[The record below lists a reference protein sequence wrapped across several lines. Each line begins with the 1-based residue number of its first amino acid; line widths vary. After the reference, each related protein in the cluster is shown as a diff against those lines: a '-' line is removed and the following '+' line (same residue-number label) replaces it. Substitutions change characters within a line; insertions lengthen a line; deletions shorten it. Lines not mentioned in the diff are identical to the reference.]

1 MWHLKM
7 KFNAQ
12 SSINE
17 PRSTLSLTLPLIVG
31 SLIGIGV
38 LQFFLLRSNDPRAFD
53 ELALGPQTTT
63 YWSKIESDPI
73 HCGMEIDHFKSCVDA
88 YVRNGRNR
96 DVVLW
101 LGNSQLHAIN
111 QFSKGD
117 KSASFH
123 LHTILRD
130 RNRYLFTISIPNANL
145 QEHLVLFEHAAQ
157 HLPVKTLVLPLV
169 FDDTRE
175 TGLRENLQSLVLLPA
190 IKERLAET
198 SIGKKLID
206 QCAVS
211 IVADEQQQA
220 KDQTIQDQSEKYLND
235 KLASYSEVW
244 ANRPNLR
251 GELFVSLYKFR
262 NYILGIN
269 ASSKRRVIRGSY
281 VMNLEAMK
289 AIIESARKANIEVLT
304 YIAPLRN
311 DVPIPYDNNEYAVFK
326 QEVAAITR
334 DAGGTL
340 VNLEELVPNQN
351 WGTKASTGLAG
362 GAEVDFMHFQSEGHE
377 RLANAIDESLQ
388 TIWFNKY

>member
-1 MWHLKM
+1 M
-7 KFNAQ
+7 KSNAQ

-17 PRSTLSLTLPLIVG
+17 PRSTLSLTLPLVVG

>member
-7 KFNAQ
+7 KSNAQ

-17 PRSTLSLTLPLIVG
+17 PRSTLSLTLPLVVG

-53 ELALGPQTTT
+53 ELALDPQTTT

>member
-1 MWHLKM
+1 M
-7 KFNAQ
+7 KSNVQ

-17 PRSTLSLTLPLIVG
+17 PRSVLNLALPLVVG
-31 SLIGIGV
+31 SLIGIGA
-38 LQFFLLRSNDPRAFD
+38 LQYLLLQGNNPRAFD

-73 HCGMEIDHFKSCVDA
+73 HCGMEIEHFKSCVDA

-123 LHTILRD
+123 LHTILQD

-145 QEHLVLFEHAAQ
+145 QEHLVLLEHAAQ
-157 HLPVKTLVLPLV
+157 HLPVKTVVLPLV

-175 TGLRENLQSLVLLPA
+175 TGVRENLQSLVHIPA
-190 IKERLAET
+190 IRERLLET

-206 QCAVS
+206 QCAASTVTS
-211 IVADEQQQA
+211 DQQQL
-220 KDQTIQDQSEKYLND
+220 KNQTIQDQSEKYLND
-235 KLASYSEVW
+235 KLASYSRVW
-244 ANRPNLR
+244 ANRPDLR

-269 ASSKRRVIRGSY
+269 ASSKRRIIRGSY
-281 VMNLEAMK
+281 VMNLEALK
-289 AIIESARKANIEVLT
+289 VIIESARKANIEVLT
-304 YIAPLRN
+304 YIAPIRS
-311 DVPIPYDNNEYAVFK
+311 DVPIPYDENEYASFK
-326 QEVAAITR
+326 KEVAKITR
-334 DAGGTL
+334 EAGGILT
-340 VNLEELVPNQN
+340 NLEELVPNQN

-362 GAEVDFMHFQSEGHE
+362 GSEVDFMHFQSEGHT
-377 RLANAIDESLQ
+377 RLANAIDENLQ
-388 TIWFNKY
+388 IIWSNKY

>member
-1 MWHLKM
+1 M
-7 KFNAQ
+7 
-12 SSINE
+12 
-17 PRSTLSLTLPLIVG
+17 
-31 SLIGIGV
+31 
-38 LQFFLLRSNDPRAFD
+38 
-53 ELALGPQTTT
+53 
-63 YWSKIESDPI
+63 
-73 HCGMEIDHFKSCVDA
+73 
-88 YVRNGRNR
+88 
-96 DVVLW
+96 
-101 LGNSQLHAIN
+101 
-111 QFSKGD
+111 
-117 KSASFH
+117 
-123 LHTILRD
+123 
-130 RNRYLFTISIPNANL
+130 
-145 QEHLVLFEHAAQ
+145 
-157 HLPVKTLVLPLV
+157 
-169 FDDTRE
+169 
-175 TGLRENLQSLVLLPA
+175 
-190 IKERLAET
+190 
-198 SIGKKLID
+198 
-206 QCAVS
+206 S

>member
-1 MWHLKM
+1 M
-7 KFNAQ
+7 KLNGQ
-12 SSINE
+12 SSTNE
-17 PRSTLSLTLPLIVG
+17 PRSALSLTLPLVVG
-31 SLIGIGV
+31 SLIGSAA
-38 LQFFLLRSNDPRAFD
+38 LQFFILRSNTPRAFD

-88 YVRNGRNR
+88 YDRNGKNR

-117 KSASFH
+117 KSAAFH
-123 LHTILRD
+123 LHTTLRD

-145 QEHLVLFEHAAQ
+145 QEHLVLFEHAVQ

-175 TGLRENLQSLVLLPA
+175 TGLRGNLQSLALLPE
-190 IKERLAET
+190 IKNKLAET
-198 SIGKKLID
+198 SIGRKLID
-206 QCAVS
+206 QCTVS
-211 IVADEQQQA
+211 VVADDQQKA

-244 ANRPNLR
+244 AKRPNLR
-251 GELFVSLYKFR
+251 GELFISLYKFR
-262 NYILGIN
+262 NYMLGIN

-281 VMNLEAMK
+281 VMNLEALK

-304 YIAPLRN
+304 YIAPIRS
-311 DVPIPYDNNEYAVFK
+311 DVPIPYDDNEYASFK
-326 QEVAAITR
+326 KEVAEITR
-334 DAGGTL
+334 AADGITT
-340 VNLEELVPNQN
+340 NLEELVPNQN

-362 GAEVDFMHFQSEGHE
+362 GPEVDFMHFQSEGHE
-377 RLANAIDESLQ
+377 RLANAIDEKLQ
-388 TIWFNKY
+388 TIWSNKY

>member
-1 MWHLKM
+1 MSILSPYFREIPDLCACRQHAASRLPFASFFMWHLKM
-7 KFNAQ
+7 KSNAQ

-17 PRSTLSLTLPLIVG
+17 PRSTLSLTLPLVVG

-198 SIGKKLID
+198 SIGKKINRSMCSEHRCRRTAAGKRSD
-206 QCAVS
+206 DSRS
-211 IVADEQQQA
+211 I
-220 KDQTIQDQSEKYLND
+220 
-235 KLASYSEVW
+235 
-244 ANRPNLR
+244 
-251 GELFVSLYKFR
+251 
-262 NYILGIN
+262 
-269 ASSKRRVIRGSY
+269 
-281 VMNLEAMK
+281 
-289 AIIESARKANIEVLT
+289 
-304 YIAPLRN
+304 
-311 DVPIPYDNNEYAVFK
+311 
-326 QEVAAITR
+326 
-334 DAGGTL
+334 
-340 VNLEELVPNQN
+340 
-351 WGTKASTGLAG
+351 
-362 GAEVDFMHFQSEGHE
+362 
-377 RLANAIDESLQ
+377 
-388 TIWFNKY
+388 